1 MSQGMYPY
9 NTMEK
14 YKTILNYLTYN
25 NPKINE
31 YIGSPDEPSGNDILL
46 KQINSTL
53 EQIKLMLH
61 TFSLVKTCFLY
72 EANQYADTETL
83 SPDEKADKKYC
94 ENRAHLLFRIIQSSV
109 ETKNYFR
116 ILTESMEKHQIAK
129 QSPAY
134 KAILKACQVQT
145 DRHKRLRN
153 NLLTEYISISMLR
166 PYCILL
172 QKQGSSLQADLRKHI
187 NMSEWIP
194 YQTLE
199 PILNDYAEEIAAAV
213 TDSSTAYKDVRMEEA
228 KKLQEKIEINK
239 EQKQLLRQ
247 QKQLEKWKQQL
258 TAFCI
263 EKETSLH
270 THNDSQPTS
279 HLQEQ
284 IYSRIFRE
292 LGQAYTDCRIIC
304 MLVKE
309 PGQPRRFRYLTK
321 NGMTNRITSVDL
333 FIRQKTIPENLKA
346 RAFQYPNVKC
356 IDTILL
362 D

>member
-1 MSQGMYPY
+1 MSYGLYPY
-9 NTMEK
+9 NTMET

-25 NPKINE
+25 NPKIND
-31 YIGSPDEPSGNDILL
+31 YIGSLDEPSGNSDLL

-53 EQIKLMLH
+53 TQIKLMLH
-61 TFSLVKTCFLY
+61 TFSLVKACFLY

-134 KAILKACQVQT
+134 KAILKACHVQT

-213 TDSSTAYKDVRMEEA
+213 TDSSTAYKNVRMEEA

-263 EKETSLH
+263 EKETNLH
-270 THNDSQPTS
+270 THNDNRPTS
-279 HLQEQ
+279 YLQEQ
-284 IYSRIFRE
+284 IYSHIFRE

-333 FIRQKTIPENLKA
+333 FIRQKTIPEDLKA

>member
-1 MSQGMYPY
+1 MPQGMYPY

-14 YKTILNYLTYN
+14 YKIILNYLTYN
-25 NPKINE
+25 NPKIND
-31 YIGSPDEPSGNDILL
+31 YISSPDEPSGNDILL
-46 KQINSTL
+46 KQIKNTL
-53 EQIKLMLH
+53 AQIKLMLH
-61 TFSLVKTCFLY
+61 TFSLVKACFLY
-72 EANQYADTETL
+72 EANQYGDAESL
-83 SPDEKADKKYC
+83 SPDEKADKRYC

-199 PILNDYAEEIAAAV
+199 PILNNYAEEIAAAV

-263 EKETSLH
+263 EKE
-270 THNDSQPTS
+270 PTS
-279 HLQEQ
+279 HIQERV
-284 IYSRIFRE
+284 YGNIFRE

-309 PGQPRRFRYLTK
+309 PGQPKRFRYLTK
-321 NGMTNRITSVDL
+321 NGTTNRITNVDL
-333 FIRQKTIPENLKA
+333 FIRQKTIPEDLKT

>member
-199 PILNDYAEEIAAAV
+199 PILNNYAEEIAAAV
-213 TDSSTAYKDVRMEEA
+213 TDSSTAYKNVRMEEA

-304 MLVKE
+304 TLVKE

-321 NGMTNRITSVDL
+321 DGMTNRITSVDL
-333 FIRQKTIPENLKA
+333 FIRQKTIPEDLKT